1 MNRIRKRSVKE
12 REKEIDEEH
21 KTNEIT
27 EDLIKKVHS
36 QNIYKMPFFK
46 NYKKESDPARYE
58 DLIFKKF
65 NDKKSVSKILQKT
78 AKLQKNLGAKL
89 YDNYKLNESSGEA
102 QFRPYSAIDIK

>member
-78 AKLQKNLGAKL
+78 AKLQKM
-89 YDNYKLNESSGEA
+89 S
-102 QFRPYSAIDIK
+102 FRK